1 MFPRYAF
8 VHVLEE
14 MKSLECSCHDLA
26 LMQILST
33 VRMRARERAGGW
45 VTDPKKHD
53 LKLGWNHPTP
63 YSAS

>member
-1 MFPRYAF
+1 MCLLNKKYIGQSAQYVVFPRYAF

-33 VRMRARERAGGW
+33 VRMRARERESRRVG
-45 VTDPKKHD
+45 DR
-53 LKLGWNHPTP
+53 
-63 YSAS
+63 S